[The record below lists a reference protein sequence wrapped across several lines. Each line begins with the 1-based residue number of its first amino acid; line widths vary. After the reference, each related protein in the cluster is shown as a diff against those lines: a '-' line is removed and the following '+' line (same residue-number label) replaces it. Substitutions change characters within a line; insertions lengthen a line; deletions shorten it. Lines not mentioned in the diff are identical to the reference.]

1 MDIPKKQFETVLV
14 SREEGVTTITL
25 NRPKVFN
32 AMSPQLG
39 IDLDE
44 AVEIVSKDEETKVV
58 IVTGAGKAF
67 CAGGDVEED
76 VSKVGQQTPFEYRK
90 YVTEM
95 LGGLRRIYWIEKPV
109 IAAINGAAIGGGCDL
124 AMACDI
130 RIASDKARFGA
141 GYITMGLVSELGG
154 NYSLPRLIG
163 LGKAKLLAFTGDII
177 DAKRAEEIGLVD
189 QVVESSEFDVR
200 VKELAEKLAKGPTVA
215 MVMYKLAMN
224 KSLSMDL
231 DTSCEY
237 SQNLCYFTL
246 STEDYREGFQAFLEK
261 RPPIFKGK

>member
-1 MDIPKKQFETVLV
+1 MSLLKRQYETVLV
-14 SREEGVTTITL
+14 SREGGITTITL
-25 NRPKVFN
+25 NRPEFSN
-32 AMSPQLG
+32 AMSPQFMT
-39 IDLDE
+39 DLSE
-44 AVEIVSKDEETKVV
+44 AAETVSKDAETRVV
-58 IVTGAGKAF
+58 IVTGVRKAF
-67 CAGGDVEED
+67 CAGGDVAED
-76 VSKVGQQTPFEYRK
+76 IAKLGQLTPFEYQEHISLFWGAVRK
-90 YVTEM
+90 
-95 LGGLRRIYWIEKPV
+95 IYWMQKPV

-130 RIASDKARFGA
+130 RIASDKAKFGA